1 MRKRME
7 GMGPIRLNTSLK
19 LRVGSYSML
28 FVSSLY
34 PEYIYSVMKKEHEDR
49 SDLQEIYSIAKYK
62 RDCKKKVKFGPRI
75 QANDDSVGR
84 FSE

>member
-1 MRKRME
+1 ME

-34 PEYIYSVMKKEHEDR
+34 PEYIYSVMKKEHEDK
-49 SDLQEIYSIAKYK
+49 SDLSEIYSIAKYK
-62 RDCKKKVKFGPRI
+62 RDCKKKVKFETRI
-75 QANDDSVGR
+75 QVNEDNIER